1 MRTSTRHLQF
11 SVSHNDDAIVADT
24 LLQCVA
30 AQDTSIEA
38 HRGEL
43 FVLLEGSG
51 DLAKQRAALQL
62 VMRTMRK
69 TFYENESFSI
79 QSGLRRAIVATNQAL
94 YEYNVGLPVAR
105 RCVLGMS
112 AVVIKGN
119 DIYVAQ
125 ILPAQL
131 YLRHQGELRAI
142 PIDLTWRNNQNR
154 VGSLTGV
161 STNLL
166 GGSLSVEPEFYR
178 AQLQIGDS
186 LILVTS
192 PMAAVLNKSTVV
204 DILDQ
209 ETPSAMVLALRQ
221 LCEKAGIASA
231 YGLTVIIDTPV
242 IERPKVQTGSF
253 SSITQQLMMATDSTS
268 LWVNR
273 VVDWVR
279 GLFFGREESRF
290 QQSMSRWRLARRNE
304 DQRATRRPP
313 EVPYS
318 PDPIPNAA
326 PIDVGDD
333 IETQAARMARRDKVP
348 TTTSGGLGGRV
359 IDATLV
365 EVPSTPVD
373 TDYARQVRY
382 RTQITEPIRYRELL
396 GSLAQNVFIWRWTPR
411 QSNNNRRMQAVNRS
425 AGLSLSY
432 RKQAPP
438 FPWAMLTAMIAF
450 VAVMFFY
457 GTNVAR
463 ENRLQR
469 GENSLRNAELAV
481 QSIYESIDE
490 REAVQRIELART
502 MLVDLE
508 QTGIITATT
517 SNRQRYLTMVTRIEK
532 AEVITQRRSFLTDI
546 TVVATHPV
554 QSGVFTGVVVP
565 PPASTVENSF
575 NFSQIYLYDGN
586 AGVLYQVPREGGD
599 PTPVLR
605 PNTQIGD
612 LQIARVHDIAWRF
625 DSVIAV
631 AQSINNGP
639 FIYMFR
645 NGNDWNYSILAG
657 SLEWSTTGRTMRVQT
672 FNGNLYLWGVTPA
685 NILRYLSTQ
694 FGDFPEPWI
703 RNDGGQIFETAV
715 DMGIDGRIY
724 LLMPDG
730 TIQFFRDSQDG
741 QRGYERSLAMPSI
754 TPPLQSAARLVVT
767 GDGESGS
774 FYVLDNYFGR
784 IIQIEKRTGRFI
796 QQITVPTDGDIT
808 LNNLTALAV
817 DENQARPILYFING
831 GTVYRAPIPDPPLPF
846 NQRVDNVV
854 LPTTTPDVP

>member
-11 SVSHNDDAIVADT
+11 SVSQTDDSLIADT
-24 LLQCVA
+24 ILTCA
-30 AQDTSIEA
+30 AGDSASIEA
-38 HRGEL
+38 HKGEL

-51 DLAKQRAALQL
+51 DLAKQRSALQL

-69 TFYENESFSI
+69 AFYENDSFSV
-79 QSGLRRAIVATNQAL
+79 QSSLRRAIVAANHAL
-94 YEYNVGLPVAR
+94 YEYNVSLPVAR

-112 AVVIKGN
+112 AAVIRGQ
-119 DIYVAQ
+119 DLFVAQ

-131 YLRHQGELRAI
+131 YVQHDGELRAI
-142 PIDLTWRNNQNR
+142 PIDMTWRNNQNR

-178 AQLQIGDS
+178 DQLHVGDS
-186 LILVTS
+186 MVLLTS
-192 PMAAVLNKSTVV
+192 NMANVLSKPTAI
-204 DILDQ
+204 DIL
-209 ETPSAMVLALRQ
+209 TNSSPSAMILGLRQ
-221 LCEKAGIASA
+221 ASEHAAVVSA
-231 YGLTVIIDTPV
+231 YGVVILVDAPV
-242 IERPKVQTGSF
+242 AEMPTARTGSF
-253 SSITQQLMMATDSTS
+253 SSITQQLMFATDSTS
-268 LWVNR
+268 LWVHR
-273 VVDWVR
+273 VVEWGR
-279 GLFFGREESRF
+279 GILFGREESRF
-290 QQSMSRWRLARRNE
+290 SESMSRWRLTTRNE
-304 DQRATRRPP
+304 QQRILRKPP
-313 EVPYS
+313 EVPYA
-318 PDPIPNAA
+318 PDPIPNPA
-326 PIDVGDD
+326 PIDIGDD
-333 IETQAARMARRDKVP
+333 IEAQATRMARREKP
-348 TTTSGGLGGRV
+348 ATGGSMRV
-359 IDATLV
+359 IDATQV

-373 TDYARQVRY
+373 TNYAQQMRY
-382 RTQITEPIRYRELL
+382 RTQITEPIRYGELI
-396 GSLAQNVFIWRWTPR
+396 GSLATNLFTWRWIPR
-411 QSNNNRRMQAVNRS
+411 KNNNNRRMQEVKRS

-438 FPWAMLTAMIAF
+438 FPWAMLTVMVAF

-469 GENSLRNAELAV
+469 GENSLKNAETAV
-481 QSIYESIDE
+481 QSIYESVDE
-490 REAVQRIELART
+490 REAEQRIELART

-517 SNRQRYLTMVTRIEK
+517 SNRQRYLTMLTRIEK
-532 AEVITQRRSFLTDI
+532 AEVITQRRSYLTDV
-546 TVVATHPV
+546 TVVAQHPV
-554 QSGVFTGVVVP
+554 QSGVFTSVVVP

-575 NFSQIYLYDGN
+575 NFSQIYLHDGN
-586 AGVLYQVPREGGD
+586 AGVLYQVSRDGGT
-599 PTPVLR
+599 PTVVLR
-605 PNTQIGD
+605 PNSQIGD
-612 LQIARVHDIAWRF
+612 LQISRVHDIAWRF

-631 AQSINNGP
+631 AQSVDNGP

-657 SLEWSTTGRTMRVQT
+657 SLEWSTTGRTMRMQT

-703 RNDGGQIFETAV
+703 QNDGGQIIDTAV

-730 TIQFFRDSQDG
+730 TIQYMRDNQDG
-741 QRGYERSLAMPSI
+741 QRGFEKSLPIPTI

-767 GDGESGS
+767 GDAESGS
-774 FYVLDNYFGR
+774 FFILDNYFGR

-796 QQITVPTDGDIT
+796 QQITVAPDSDIT
-808 LNNLTALAV
+808 LDNLTALV
-817 DENQARPILYFING
+817 IDENQARPMLYFING
-831 GTVYRAPIPDPPLPF
+831 GTLYRAPIPDPPLPF
-846 NQRVDNVV
+846 NQRVDSVV
-854 LPTTTPDVP
+854 LPTKTPDIP

>member
-1 MRTSTRHLQF
+1 MRTSSRHLQF
-11 SVSHNDDAIVADT
+11 SVSQNDDAIIADT

-30 AQDTSIEA
+30 HDSASIEA
-38 HRGEL
+38 HKGEL

-51 DLAKQRAALQL
+51 DLAKQRTALQL

-69 TFYENESFSI
+69 TFYEHDSFSV
-79 QSGLRRAIVATNQAL
+79 QSSLRRAIVATNHAL
-94 YEYNVGLPVAR
+94 YEYNVSLPVAR

-112 AVVIKGN
+112 ALVIKGQ
-119 DIYVAQ
+119 DVFVAQ

-131 YLRHQGELRAI
+131 YLHHQGEFRAI
-142 PIDLTWRNNQNR
+142 PIDMTWRNNQNR

-178 AQLQIGDS
+178 DQLHIGDS
-186 LILVTS
+186 LVLVTS
-192 PMAAVLNKSTVV
+192 NMASVLTKPKAVDVLTQS
-204 DILDQ
+204 
-209 ETPSAMVLALRQ
+209 TPSQMVLVLRQ
-221 LCEKAGIASA
+221 ICEQHAIMSA
-231 YGLTVIIDTPV
+231 CGVVIRVDEPI
-242 IERPKVQTGSF
+242 IEKPTARTGGF
-253 SSITQQLMMATDSTS
+253 SSITQQLMFATDSTS
-268 LWVNR
+268 LWIHR
-273 VVDWVR
+273 VVAWGRSV
-279 GLFFGREESRF
+279 LFGREESRF
-290 QQSMSRWRLARRNE
+290 TQSMSRWRMTLRNE
-304 DQRATRRPP
+304 QQRATRKPP
-313 EVPYS
+313 EVPYL
-318 PDPIPNAA
+318 PNPIPNPA

-333 IETQAARMARRDKVP
+333 IEVQAARMARREKVP
-348 TTTSGGLGGRV
+348 TTERGSVRV
-359 IDATLV
+359 IDATQV
-365 EVPSTPVD
+365 EVPVTPVD
-373 TDYARQVRY
+373 TDYAGQVRY
-382 RTQITEPIRYRELL
+382 RTQITEPIRYGELI
-396 GSLAQNVFIWRWTPR
+396 GSLAQNIFSWRWMPR
-411 QSNNNRRMQAVNRS
+411 RNNNNRRMQAVKRS

-438 FPWAMLTAMIAF
+438 FPWAMFTAMIAL

-469 GENSLRNAELAV
+469 GENSLKNAETAV
-481 QSIYESIDE
+481 QSIYESVDE
-490 REAVQRIELART
+490 QEAVQRIEVART

-517 SNRQRYLTMVTRIEK
+517 SNRQRYLTMLTRIEK

-546 TVVATHPV
+546 TAVATHPI
-554 QSGVFTGVVVP
+554 QGGVFTSVVVP

-575 NFSQIYLYDGN
+575 NFSQIYLLDGN
-586 AGVLYQVPREGGD
+586 AGVLYQVSRDGGS
-599 PTPVLR
+599 PNVVLR
-605 PNTQIGD
+605 PNSQIGD

-631 AQSINNGP
+631 AQSIDNGP

-657 SLEWSTTGRTMRVQT
+657 SLEWSTSGRAMRVQT

-703 RNDGGQIFETAV
+703 QNDGGQILETAV

-724 LLMPDG
+724 LLMPNG
-730 TIQFFRDSQDG
+730 SIQYLRDNQDG
-741 QRGYERSLAMPSI
+741 QRGYEKSLPIAEI
-754 TPPLQSAARLVVT
+754 TPPLQSASRLVVT
-767 GDGESGS
+767 GDAESGS
-774 FYVLDNYFGR
+774 FFILDNYFGR

-796 QQITVPTDGDIT
+796 QQITVPTDGEIT
-808 LNNLTALAV
+808 LDNLTALMI

-831 GTVYRAPIPDPPLPF
+831 GTLYRAPIPDPPLPF
-846 NQRVDNVV
+846 NQRVDSVV
-854 LPTTTPDVP
+854 LPTMTPDAP

>member
-1 MRTSTRHLQF
+1 MRASTRHLQF
-11 SVSHNDDAIVADT
+11 SVSQTDDSIIADT

-30 AQDTSIEA
+30 DDAVSVGMHKGD
-38 HRGEL
+38 L
-43 FVLLEGSG
+43 FVVLEGSG
-51 DLAKQRAALQL
+51 DLVRQRTALQL

-69 TFYENESFSI
+69 TFYENNSFSV
-79 QSGLRRAIVATNQAL
+79 QSSLRRAIVAANNAL
-94 YEYNVGLPVAR
+94 YEYNVSLPVAR

-112 AVVIKGN
+112 AVVIKGT
-119 DIYVAQ
+119 DVFVAQ
-125 ILPAQL
+125 ILPGQI
-131 YLRHQGELRAI
+131 YVNHQGELRPI
-142 PIDLTWRNNQNR
+142 PIDMTWRNNQNR

-178 AQLQIGDS
+178 DQIAVGDGIIVS
-186 LILVTS
+186 TSTMTGIL
-192 PMAAVLNKSTVV
+192 AKSTVI
-204 DILDQ
+204 DILSQ
-209 ETPSAMVLALRQ
+209 PTLSGMVMTVRE
-221 LCEKAGIASA
+221 LCEKASITSA
-231 YGLTVIIDTPV
+231 YGVVILIDEQV
-242 IERPKVQTGSF
+242 IEKPTARTGSF
-253 SSITQQLMMATDSTS
+253 SSITQQLMVATDNTG
-268 LWVNR
+268 LWINR
-273 VVDWVR
+273 LTDWVR
-279 GLFFGREESRF
+279 GVFYGREESRF
-290 QQSMSRWRLARRNE
+290 NKSMGRWRLTTRNE
-304 DQRATRRPP
+304 QQRITRKPP

-318 PDPIPNAA
+318 PNPIPNPA

-333 IETQAARMARRDKVP
+333 IEVQASRMARRDKASVQ
-348 TTTSGGLGGRV
+348 GGAVRV
-359 IDATLV
+359 IDATQV

-373 TDYARQVRY
+373 THYPQQVRY
-382 RTQITEPIRYRELL
+382 RTQITEPIRYGELI
-396 GSLAQNVFIWRWTPR
+396 GSLAQNMFTWRWIPR
-411 QSNNNRRMQAVNRS
+411 KNNSNRRMQAVKRS

-432 RKQAPP
+432 RKQSPP
-438 FPWAMLTAMIAF
+438 FPWAMFMAMVAI
-450 VAVMFFY
+450 VAVAFFY

-469 GENSLRNAELAV
+469 GENSLKNAETAV

-490 REAVQRIELART
+490 REALQRIEIART

-546 TVVATHPV
+546 IEVAKHPI

-575 NFSQIYLYDGN
+575 NFSQIYLHDGN
-586 AGVLYQVPREGGD
+586 AGVLYQVPREGGE
-599 PTPVLR
+599 PSVVLR
-605 PNTQIGD
+605 PNSQIGD
-612 LQIARVHDIAWRF
+612 LQISRVHDIAWRF
-625 DSVIAV
+625 DSIIAV
-631 AQSINNGP
+631 AQSIDNGP

-657 SLEWSTTGRTMRVQT
+657 SLEWSTSGRTMRIQT

-703 RNDGGQIFETAV
+703 QNDGGQILETAV

-730 TIQFFRDSQDG
+730 TIQYLRDTQDG
-741 QRGYERSLAMPSI
+741 QRGYEKSLPIPDI

-767 GDGESGS
+767 GGADSGS
-774 FYVLDNYFGR
+774 FFILDNYFGR

-796 QQITVPTDGDIT
+796 QQITVPPDSDIT
-808 LNNLTALAV
+808 LDNLTALV
-817 DENQARPILYFING
+817 IDENQARPILYFING
-831 GTVYRAPIPDPPLPF
+831 GTLYRAPMPDPPLPF
-846 NQRVDNVV
+846 NQRVDSVV
-854 LPTTTPDVP
+854 LPTKTPDVP